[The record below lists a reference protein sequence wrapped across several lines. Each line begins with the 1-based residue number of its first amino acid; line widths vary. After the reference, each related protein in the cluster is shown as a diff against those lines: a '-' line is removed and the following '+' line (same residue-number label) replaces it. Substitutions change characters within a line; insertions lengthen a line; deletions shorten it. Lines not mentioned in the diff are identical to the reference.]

1 MPKKGVTSYLFS
13 SYFAELKPFHATTL
27 LMQTAFLSG
36 GLMPGLLLL
45 SFGSAAQVP
54 LRNPR
59 PATATR
65 AITPSA
71 SRPADYLLAPAPC
84 YATSGH
90 PGTYRLP
97 DGSWHAAEIFGPDL
111 PDRVRLRPENL
122 TDYAVF
128 WPGEVSAYVVRGD
141 TFVTVPAFVR
151 RKGHRL
157 VPASFAQRRYRDDQY
172 EVLQYQGFT
181 PKDERDYRQ
190 PVAPNGPAVPTP
202 GALPPV
208 DYLAQQDEKNRNSAF
223 GILMDLFV
231 HPRTSQT
238 MLLRQAGQ
246 MLELPTKKGAYRR
259 LLLNLLADDPALC
272 ARLRAGELSSRFE
285 APQLLAAYAAHRREV
300 QLQAHK

>member
-1 MPKKGVTSYLFS
+1 
-13 SYFAELKPFHATTL
+13 
-27 LMQTAFLSG
+27 MQTATFFR
-36 GLMPGLLLL
+36 GLLPALLLL
-45 SFGSAAQVP
+45 RFGSLAQVP

-59 PATATR
+59 PAATTHPPAPAP
-65 AITPSA
+65 AI
-71 SRPADYLLAPAPC
+71 SRPADYPLAPAPR

-90 PGTYRLP
+90 AGTYRLP
-97 DGSWHAAEIFGPDL
+97 DGSWHSAEVFGPDL

-157 VPASFAQRRYRDDQY
+157 IPASFAQRQYRDDRY
-172 EVLQYQGFT
+172 EVLQYQAFT
-181 PKDERDYRQ
+181 PQDEREYRQ

-208 DYLAQQDEKNRNSAF
+208 DYLAQQDEKIKNSAF

-231 HPRTSQT
+231 HPRASQT
-238 MLLRQAGQ
+238 ILLRQAGQ
-246 MLELPTKKGAYRR
+246 TLELPPKNGPYRR
-259 LLLNLLADDPALC
+259 LMLALLADDPILC
-272 ARLRAGELSSRFE
+272 ARLRAGELGSRFV
-285 APQLLAAYAAHRREV
+285 APQLLAAYAAHRREA
-300 QLQAHK
+300 QLRAQR